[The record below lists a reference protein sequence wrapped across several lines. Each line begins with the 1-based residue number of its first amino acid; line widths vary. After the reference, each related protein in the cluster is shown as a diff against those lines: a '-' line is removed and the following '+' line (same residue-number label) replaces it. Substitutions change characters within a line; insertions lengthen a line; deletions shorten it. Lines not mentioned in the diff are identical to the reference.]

1 MEKKPKIVWVKLKE
15 NIIND
20 IWTLFETKKEKEER
34 KKKNC
39 NDKINKHRMIREIKK
54 LFEQEV
60 KEENYY
66 EHKRMSNFWNNSYIK
81 YERNGDKNR

>member
-1 MEKKPKIVWVKLKE
+1 
-15 NIIND
+15 
-20 IWTLFETKKEKEER
+20 
-34 KKKNC
+34 
-39 NDKINKHRMIREIKK
+39 MIREIKK